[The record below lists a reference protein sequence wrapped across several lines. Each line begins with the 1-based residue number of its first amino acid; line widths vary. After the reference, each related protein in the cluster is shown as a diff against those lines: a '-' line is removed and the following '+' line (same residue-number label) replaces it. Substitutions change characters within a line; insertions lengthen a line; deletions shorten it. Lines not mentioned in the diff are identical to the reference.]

1 MEGDRPGRQLHPEE
15 LRGLS
20 SGGEDD
26 EEIGAGLL
34 TASKV
39 GVKTGRPAVAAGA
52 AQPAP
57 RSGAQRRN
65 RRAAV
70 LRVSF
75 PAAWLLPAGPGSP
88 GGGNPKDTLSIC
100 EPCLAQLELSI
111 WNEGEKLHLTVGFP
125 FQPLIL
131 L

>member
-15 LRGLS
+15 LQGLS

-39 GVKTGRPAVAAGA
+39 GVKTGRPAAAAG
-52 AQPAP
+52 AP

-65 RRAAV
+65 RTAAV
-70 LRVSF
+70 LHVAF
-75 PAAWLLPAGPGSP
+75 PAARLLPAGPGSP
-88 GGGNPKDTLSIC
+88 GGGNPEDTLSIC
-100 EPCLAQLELSI
+100 EPCLAQVELSI